1 MKLAVSM
8 LCAMSALMFAAPEG
22 RACSCEPPP
31 PAKSFKQ
38 ASAVFVGEVIEIK
51 ESKVTLGKG
60 FPPSSHAVKFKVAR
74 YWKGVKGGEVTVY
87 SDLGGLPCHQF
98 AYKKGETYLVYAFGK
113 DLISITGCTQGGP
126 AAAEYVIEQL
136 RLFGEGKTPKESKTE
151 SRNRN

>member
-1 MKLAVSM
+1 MKLSASL
-8 LCAMSALMFAAPEG
+8 LCAMLTLMFAAPEG

-31 PAKSFKQ
+31 PKKFFKQ

-51 ESKVTLGKG
+51 ESNMPLGKG
-60 FPPSSHAVKFKVAR
+60 FPPSSHAVKFKVSR
-74 YWKGVKGGEVTVY
+74 YWKGVGGGEVTVH

-98 AYKKGETYLVYAFGK
+98 AYKKGGTYLVYAFGK
-113 DLISITGCTQGGP
+113 ELISITGCTQGGP
-126 AAAEYVIEQL
+126 VAAEYVVEQL